1 MIKKKFSLNK
11 RNVEVKVYICY
22 VYDYKTDGNVLI
34 SNNKMSHGKINL
46 MITVLGF
53 TLVTEVMIDID
64 SHLN

>member
-46 MITVLGF
+46 MITFSALRW
-53 TLVTEVMIDID
+53 
-64 SHLN
+64 